1 MAIPVGMLTNYDTMG
16 HLYKGG
22 RWFKKKSV
30 LLTEGNYNSNTAYDG
45 TDWRL
50 GPNDEDW
57 DQPLLSLPSA
67 ADASNYFYLPALG
80 QYTSSGMLYY
90 IDWNVIYWSSSG
102 HSWDGVPS
110 AYAPVLR
117 QI

>member
-1 MAIPVGMLTNYDTMG
+1 M
-16 HLYKGG
+16 
-22 RWFKKKSV
+22 
-30 LLTEGNYNSNTAYDG
+30 TALIG
-45 TDWRL
+45 RL

-110 AYAPVLR
+110 AYALYFDRYSVRVMKTASRGSGLL
-117 QI
+117 IGTFE